1 MCRFDS
7 KFLAASLV
15 GSGVGNKQK
24 QMNHFLPV
32 IQGARQSFSALCMLR
47 LKVVIVSLAPNMIQP
62 P

>member
-7 KFLAASLV
+7 KFLV

-24 QMNHFLPV
+24 QMNYFLPV
-32 IQGARQSFSALCMLR
+32 IQGAGQSFSALCMLR
-47 LKVVIVSLAPNMIQP
+47 LKSSYVSLAPNTIQP